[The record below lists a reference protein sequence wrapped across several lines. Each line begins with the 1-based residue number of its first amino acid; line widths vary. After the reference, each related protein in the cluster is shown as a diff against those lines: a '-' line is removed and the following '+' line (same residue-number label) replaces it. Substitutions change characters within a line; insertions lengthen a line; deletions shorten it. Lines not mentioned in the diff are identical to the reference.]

1 LKEKFDLEVMKK
13 ELERAR
19 KIQNGEIVND

>member
-1 LKEKFDLEVMKK
+1 LKEKFDLDVMKK